1 MAEEYIRPGSATSET
16 IAEMNLIETIRNIL
30 RDLTTPVREFNDAI
44 IDFEEGR
51 YEAVKVRYAR
61 VRNRKNE
68 IEDNV
73 IKSTEYMIRVGPGLL
88 FKDIYANILSALN
101 AAAERVEAFMYRLYL
116 LTTFDK
122 IRFGDEIV
130 SNVQEMIKIVLQQ
143 IESADIMLTYV
154 ASNPKRAVNEY
165 LKSVKLED
173 TLDDVY
179 RAVSISVLKAFTT
192 NVAVLMLVKEMIDKI
207 EDLGDILK
215 SIATQLHYI
224 ALHKV

>member
-1 MAEEYIRPGSATSET
+1 MAEEYIRPSSRTSET

-30 RDLTTPVREFNDAI
+30 RSLTQPVREFNDAI

-51 YEAVKVRYAR
+51 YEAVKVRYER
-61 VRNRKNE
+61 VRNNKNE
-68 IEDNV
+68 IEDSV
-73 IKSTEYMIRVGPGLL
+73 IKSTEYMIRVSPGLL

-122 IRFGDEIV
+122 IKFGDEII

-143 IESADIMLTYV
+143 IESADTMLTYV
-154 ASNPKRAVNEY
+154 ASNPKRAVGEY
-165 LKSVKLED
+165 AKSVKLED
-173 TLDDVY
+173 TLDNVY
-179 RAVSISVLKAFTT
+179 RLLSIRVLRTFSN
-192 NVAVLMLVKEMIDKI
+192 NVTVLLLVKEMVDRI
-207 EDLGDILK
+207 EDLGDIMK
-215 SIATQLHYI
+215 SITTQLHYV